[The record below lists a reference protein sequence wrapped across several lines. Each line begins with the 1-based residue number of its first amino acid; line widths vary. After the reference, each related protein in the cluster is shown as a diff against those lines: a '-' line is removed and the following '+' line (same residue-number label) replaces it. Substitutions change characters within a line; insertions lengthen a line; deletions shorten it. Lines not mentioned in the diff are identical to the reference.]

1 MNLIILIVFILQTA
15 LSVVL
20 GTFFGDS
27 LSDYMQVYLTQII
40 PIFIPAMICC
50 FMSREGFRGFARD
63 TLPSAVNV
71 ILCIILAVCA
81 NLILSF
87 ITTFVGELIFPNN
100 SGNASDIGI
109 PQTNFE
115 FMLDILFICLM
126 PAIFEEM
133 FFRGVVLTSY
143 EKIYGSKKAIILC
156 GLVFALMHNSISVF
170 VPQFIIGIFLS
181 FIVIKFDSL
190 YLGMLAHFAN
200 NFTTLFVQYIVLQK
214 WSGSKTVLFRNPFLT
229 VVILIIIFTAAMVT
243 ALRLNNSVNFKPK
256 SFPWKVRKREKKFMR
271 LIVLLFI
278 LLQFVFYFFKLT

>member
-63 TLPSAVNV
+63 TRPSAVNV

-87 ITTFVGELIFPNN
+87 ITTFVGELIFPN

-115 FMLDILFICLM
+115 FVLDVLFICLM
-126 PAIFEEM
+126 PAVFEEM
-133 FFRGVVLTSY
+133 FFRGAVLTSY
-143 EKIYGSKKAIILC
+143 EKIYGSKKAIF
-156 GLVFALMHNSISVF
+156 FADL
-170 VPQFIIGIFLS
+170 FL
-181 FIVIKFDSL
+181 
-190 YLGMLAHFAN
+190 
-200 NFTTLFVQYIVLQK
+200 
-214 WSGSKTVLFRNPFLT
+214 R
-229 VVILIIIFTAAMVT
+229 
-243 ALRLNNSVNFKPK
+243 
-256 SFPWKVRKREKKFMR
+256 
-271 LIVLLFI
+271 
-278 LLQFVFYFFKLT
+278 

>member
-1 MNLIILIVFILQTA
+1 
-15 LSVVL
+15 
-20 GTFFGDS
+20 
-27 LSDYMQVYLTQII
+27 
-40 PIFIPAMICC
+40 
-50 FMSREGFRGFARD
+50 
-63 TLPSAVNV
+63 
-71 ILCIILAVCA
+71 
-81 NLILSF
+81 
-87 ITTFVGELIFPNN
+87 
-100 SGNASDIGI
+100 
-109 PQTNFE
+109 
-115 FMLDILFICLM
+115 M

-143 EKIYGSKKAIILC
+143 EKIYGSKKAIIFC

>member
-50 FMSREGFRGFARD
+50 FMSRDGFNGFARN
-63 TLPSAVNV
+63 TRPSAVNV
-71 ILCIILAVCA
+71 ILCIILAICA

-133 FFRGVVLTSY
+133 FFRGAVLTSY

-190 YLGMLAHFAN
+190 YL
-200 NFTTLFVQYIVLQK
+200 VLQK

-256 SFPWKVRKREKKFMR
+256 SLPWKVRKREKKFMR

>member
-63 TLPSAVNV
+63 TRPSAVNV

-87 ITTFVGELIFPNN
+87 ITTFVGELIFPN

-115 FMLDILFICLM
+115 FVLDVLFICLM
-126 PAIFEEM
+126 PAVFEEM
-133 FFRGVVLTSY
+133 FFRGAVLTSY
-143 EKIYGSKKAIILC
+143 EK
-156 GLVFALMHNSISVF
+156 
-170 VPQFIIGIFLS
+170 Q
-181 FIVIKFDSL
+181 
-190 YLGMLAHFAN
+190 
-200 NFTTLFVQYIVLQK
+200 
-214 WSGSKTVLFRNPFLT
+214 
-229 VVILIIIFTAAMVT
+229 
-243 ALRLNNSVNFKPK
+243 
-256 SFPWKVRKREKKFMR
+256 
-271 LIVLLFI
+271 
-278 LLQFVFYFFKLT
+278 